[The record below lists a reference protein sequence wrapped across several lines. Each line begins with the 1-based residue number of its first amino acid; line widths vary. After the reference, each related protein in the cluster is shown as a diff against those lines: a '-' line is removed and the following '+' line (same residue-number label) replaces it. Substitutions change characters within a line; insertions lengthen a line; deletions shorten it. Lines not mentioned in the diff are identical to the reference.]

1 MSKHRIIIS
10 VTNDLSS
17 DQRVHKVCSTLYQ
30 NGFDV
35 LLVGRLLTTSKELTA
50 RSYATKRMKL
60 FFTKGVLFYAEYQLR
75 LLILLLVSKFD
86 SLHAN
91 DLDTLLPNYLASRL
105 KRKELVYDSH
115 EYFTEVPELQGNPVK
130 KKIWELAEGFVF
142 PHLKYVFTVNQSIA
156 DVYKQKY
163 QKEIK
168 ILRNVPAHAM
178 LNFSSQFQ
186 LPDFLNNKPYAIL
199 QGAGINV
206 DRGAEELVEA
216 MQYVNDLQL
225 LIIGAGD
232 VIEFLKKSVVQ
243 LELERRVFF
252 IEKLPYEELLN
263 YTHHA
268 AFGLTLDKDT
278 NLNYRYSLPNKIF
291 DYAAAGIPILA
302 SSLIE
307 TKRIFDRYP
316 IGLLVDNHQPKHIA
330 EKMQQMMNDKNLIEV
345 WRKNAKKV
353 SEENYWENE
362 VSVMLQIYLTI
373 IKKQFN

>member
-362 VSVMLQIYLTI
+362 VSEMLQIYLTI

>member
-35 LLVGRLLTTSKELTA
+35 LLVGRILATSKELTA

-60 FFTKGVLFYAEYQLR
+60 VFTKGVLFYVEYQLR
-75 LLILLLVSKFD
+75 LLILLLVTKFD

-91 DLDTLLPNYLASRL
+91 DLDTLLPNYLASHL

-156 DVYKQKY
+156 DVYSQKY
-163 QKEIK
+163 QKEVR
-168 ILRNVPAHAM
+168 ILRNVPSHAM

-252 IEKLPYEELLN
+252 IQKLPYEELLN

-307 TKRIFDRYP
+307 TKRIFDQYP

-345 WRKNAKKV
+345 WKKNAQKV
-353 SEENYWENE
+353 SEENYWESE
-362 VSVMLQIYLTI
+362 VSEMLQIYLTV

>member
-1 MSKHRIIIS
+1 
-10 VTNDLSS
+10 
-17 DQRVHKVCSTLYQ
+17 
-30 NGFDV
+30 
-35 LLVGRLLTTSKELTA
+35 
-50 RSYATKRMKL
+50 MKL

>member
-10 VTNDLSS
+10 VTNDLST

-35 LLVGRLLTTSKELTA
+35 LLVGRILATSKELTA

-75 LLILLLVSKFD
+75 LLILLLMNKFD

-156 DVYKQKY
+156 DVYSQKY
-163 QKEIK
+163 QKEVK
-168 ILRNVPAHAM
+168 ILRNVPSRAM

-243 LELERRVFF
+243 LELESRVFF
-252 IEKLPYEELLN
+252 IQKLPYEELLN

-307 TKRIFDRYP
+307 TKRIFDQYP

-330 EKMQQMMNDKNLIEV
+330 EKMQQMMNDKNLIQV
-345 WRKNAKKV
+345 WKKNAQKL
-353 SEENYWENE
+353 SEENYWESE
-362 VSVMLQIYLTI
+362 VSEMLQIYLTV

>member
-35 LLVGRLLTTSKELTA
+35 LLLGRLLTTSKELTA

-302 SSLIE
+302 SSMIE

-353 SEENYWENE
+353 SEENYWEKE
-362 VSVMLQIYLTI
+362 VSEMLQIYLTI

>member
-1 MSKHRIIIS
+1 LSKHRIIIS

>member
-1 MSKHRIIIS
+1 LSKHRIIIS

-362 VSVMLQIYLTI
+362 VSEMLQIYLTI

>member
-60 FFTKGVLFYAEYQLR
+60 FFTKGVLFYAEYQLS

-178 LNFSSQFQ
+178 LNFSTQFQ
-186 LPDFLNNKPYAIL
+186 LPDFLKNKPYAIL

-330 EKMQQMMNDKNLIEV
+330 EKMRQMMNDKNLIEV
-345 WRKNAKKV
+345 WKKNAQKV
-353 SEENYWENE
+353 SEENYWESE
-362 VSVMLQIYLTI
+362 VSDMLQIYLSV